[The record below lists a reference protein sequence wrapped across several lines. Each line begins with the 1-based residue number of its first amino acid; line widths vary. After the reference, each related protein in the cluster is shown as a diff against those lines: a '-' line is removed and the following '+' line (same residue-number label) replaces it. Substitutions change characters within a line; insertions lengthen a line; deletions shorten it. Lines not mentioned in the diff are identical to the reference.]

1 MACKA
6 IRVSA
11 ETTNRDDGKP
21 AVIVVM
27 GNMRRVGC
35 LGEIAWA
42 EIQPGMAREIARNLL
57 EAADEVERA
66 T

>member
-1 MACKA
+1 MQCTSIK
-6 IRVSA
+6 VSA

-21 AVIVVM
+21 VVAVVM

-35 LGEIAWA
+35 VDEVAWA
-42 EIQPGMAREIARNLL
+42 EIPPGMAREIARNLI
-57 EAADEVERA
+57 EAADEVERS

>member
-1 MACKA
+1 MQCSS

-11 ETTNRDDGKP
+11 ETTSRDDGKP
-21 AVIVVM
+21 AVVVTM

-35 LGEIAWA
+35 VDEVAWA
-42 EIQPGMAREIARNLL
+42 EIPPGMAREIARNLID
-57 EAADEVERA
+57 AADEVERA